1 VYKTQWRMHGRDSN
15 VDSIRGVRVWDHGNT
30 RGNTM
35 TVARFTNYIRYST
48 TCPTGITPARWRGML
63 KWARTNGYL

>member
-1 VYKTQWRMHGRDSN
+1 MVEIATLI
-15 VDSIRGVRVWDHGNT
+15 VFAA
-30 RGNTM
+30 